1 MKRKIMVI
9 LLTLIMLVGMIDIS
23 NAAGTPPEN
32 LSPPLNLGVADYM
45 GSGVNCT
52 ISAPDDL
59 RALLDLTEEERGYHM
74 TLRGQIDFKI
84 DGGSWHHTAA
94 WDDPATYTKYALN
107 YYNSIQGG
115 QWKQYLGQGGI
126 QFPSMFP
133 DEKNAPP
140 RDGFHSWNW
149 YKSHSITFRARF
161 AVDCYNNAKGIKS
174 LVFSDWSQEYVL
186 SDNVK
191 MDYKK
196 ILNTNAPKLIS
207 SKITEEGVNKVPTVW
222 IDLDKHLADTQKLN
236 AAADNSMWIEVWMRK
251 DGDKEFK
258 KVGEERFAK
267 ERFALNVSSYYKDT
281 GITDFTAAAYE
292 VKVRYKVD
300 ERAYKQSGA
309 TSQNWLYSPYSN
321 TLSYGMPAWSNA
333 TKNFE
338 GELKKADDAGLI
350 PDILKGQ
357 DLTKPITRAEFAS
370 VALKLYESLSQKVIS
385 PAPDNTFTDT
395 KNIDVLKA
403 YAADIVLG
411 TSKGTNVKFEPDKF
425 ISREQCAAM
434 LTRVYKKL
442 NWEGWTQ
449 EGDSTYTKH
458 TLDYKDVKPFAD
470 DANIFPNFK
479 PSVYFMAK
487 FKIILGGSNNLFVPK
502 NVPTKEDAKNYTNA
516 TREHALLFSV
526 RTFENIDKIVD
537 GGPVNK
543 DINP

>member
-1 MKRKIMVI
+1 MKRKILAI
-9 LLTLIMLVGMIDIS
+9 LLTFIMLFGMINIS
-23 NAAGTPPEN
+23 NAAGTPPATI
-32 LSPPLNLGVADYM
+32 SAPLYLGVADYM
-45 GSGVNCT
+45 GSGVTCT
-52 ISAPDDL
+52 FSAPDDL
-59 RALLDLTEEERGYHM
+59 RTLLDLTDEERGYHM
-74 TLRGQIDFKI
+74 VLRGQIDFKI
-84 DGGSWHHTAA
+84 DNGDWHHTAA
-94 WDDPATYTKYALN
+94 WDDRATYTKYALD
-107 YYNSIQGG
+107 YYNSIKGG
-115 QWKQYLGQGGI
+115 QWKQFLGHGGI

-140 RDGFHSWNW
+140 RDGFHSWDW
-149 YKSHSITFRARF
+149 YKNHSITFRARF
-161 AVDCYNNAKGIKS
+161 AIDCYNNAKGIKS

-186 SDNVK
+186 SDKAK

-196 ILNTNAPKLIS
+196 IINANAPALVS
-207 SKITEEGVNKVPTVW
+207 SRLEQDSKDKKPYIW
-222 IDLDKHLADTQKLN
+222 LDMSKHPAETQKFN
-236 AAADNSMWIEVWMRK
+236 AAASDSMRTEIWMRK
-251 DGDKEFK
+251 DGDTEFK
-258 KVGEERFAK
+258 LVGDSFFGNEAIR
-267 ERFALNVSSYYKDT
+267 LDVSSYYKDSKV
-281 GITDFTAAAYE
+281 TDFAAAVYE
-292 VKVRYKVD
+292 VKVRYKID
-300 ERAYKQSGA
+300 ERAYRQSGV
-309 TSQNWLYSPYSN
+309 TTMTWLYSPYSN

-338 GELKKADDAGLI
+338 GELKKAEEAGLI

-370 VALKLYESLSQKVIS
+370 VALKLYESLSQKNIS
-385 PAPDNTFTDT
+385 PAADNTFTDT

-411 TSKGTNVKFEPDKF
+411 TSKGTNVKFEPDKY

-449 EGDSTYTKH
+449 EGDSTYTRH

-470 DANIFPNFK
+470 DANIFQNFK

-537 GGPVNK
+537 GGGE
-543 DINP
+543 